1 MGATLDDATTGTFR
15 TLSAIKSLG
24 FPEEVFSLILEC
36 QFPDTSKKFPVLARR
51 EFDRKTLTYI
61 SETKLPPQFGGQIR
75 ENSLYFP
82 GYQGIWLPRQVR
94 CSLPAQP
101 PSRGFSASLHTF
113 ARRSRRSPEL
123 RH

>member
-1 MGATLDDATTGTFR
+1 MKTDRAPDRPGGVVIPPSEAALA
-15 TLSAIKSLG
+15 
-24 FPEEVFSLILEC
+24 VFQCSLILEC